1 MLYPHLFQPLKLRN
15 LVIPNRTV
23 MPPMSTQ
30 LGTPG
35 GLVTP
40 AQIAFYRAR
49 AKGGTGMIIVEF
61 CCVHR
66 ASGQSEP
73 NQLALE
79 DESHVEGHRRL
90 VRAIRDGGAVACL
103 QLQHG
108 GGAARRSLLQVPEA
122 WGPSAVVSPKNP
134 QQLLTRAMTHAD
146 IEFMIECFGRSA
158 ELGVKA
164 GYQAVELHGAHG
176 YLLTQFLSPRFNQ
189 REDAWGGSESNRME
203 FPRRVIARVRKAI
216 GNRPLILRISADE
229 FTPTGLTLADMER
242 ITPQLVSAGVD
253 ALHVSLGIG
262 PDSFNKVLE
271 PMSAPEGWRLPYA
284 RRIRA
289 VNRVPVIAVG
299 QIRMPHTAEQALA
312 NGDADLIAL
321 GRTLLADP
329 DWANKAR
336 AGRDADI
343 IPCTSCNFCV
353 SNGFQERSIACA
365 NNPRSGRETQLP
377 ARLKRS
383 HLKQGQQRAVVVGG
397 GPGGMAAALL
407 LDQAGFQTQL
417 VEARATLGG
426 GLIASAAPPH
436 KELIR
441 RYQHYLQR
449 QLASSRVSISLNTP
463 VSAAELL
470 AAPPDVVIV
479 ATGAGSPILPPE
491 LQPPPAHTLAGNPA
505 LPDSSVL
512 PDGPALLDAY
522 ALLMGDPVTLPAL
535 DAGPLL
541 VYGGGETGCETAE
554 YLLARG
560 YSVILVSRSGKS
572 QLARSAEMI
581 YRGDLLQRLLSMA
594 SSAAKTDAAA
604 GALTETA
611 PTLTLLTDTRVSDYS
626 NGSASFHHLKTG
638 AEHRCPVAAM
648 VLAQG
653 RQTDTTLTTALQA
666 AGIHCIT
673 IGDARQGGRIGDA
686 VQDAWNSVQQLCS

>member
-1 MLYPHLFQPLKLRN
+1 MHYPHLFQPLKLRN

-30 LGTPG
+30 LGTPE

-49 AKGGTGMIIVEF
+49 ARGGTGMIIVEF

-79 DESHVEGHRRL
+79 DESHVAGHRKL

-108 GGAARRSLLQVPEA
+108 GGAAKRSLLQVAEA
-122 WGPSAVVSPKNP
+122 WGPSPVFSAKHP
-134 QQLLTRAMTHAD
+134 QQQLTRAMTHAD
-146 IEFMIECFGRSA
+146 IEFIIECFGRSA
-158 ELGVKA
+158 ELGVQA

-203 FPRRVIARVRKAI
+203 FPRRVIARVRRAI

-229 FTPTGLTLADMER
+229 FTPAGLTIGDMER
-242 ITPQLVSAGVD
+242 ITPQLVSAGLD

-262 PDSFNKVLE
+262 PDSFDKVLE
-271 PMSAPEGWRLPYA
+271 PMSTPEGWRLPYA

-299 QIRMPHTAEQALA
+299 QIRLPHTAEQALA

-336 AGRDADI
+336 AGRAADI

-365 NNPRSGRETQLP
+365 DNPRTGRESQP
-377 ARLKRS
+377 QPRLKQQR
-383 HLKQGQQRAVVVGG
+383 QRAVVVGG

-407 LDQAGFQTQL
+407 LDRAGFQTQL
-417 VEARATLGG
+417 LEARAELGG

-436 KELIR
+436 KALIR

-449 QLASSRVSISLNTP
+449 QLAGSRVGISLNTRID
-463 VSAAELL
+463 AATLL

-479 ATGAGSPILPPE
+479 ATGAGSPVLPAE
-491 LQPPPAHTLAGNPA
+491 LQHLPEPP
-505 LPDSSVL
+505 
-512 PDGPALLDAY
+512 LDAY
-522 ALLMGDPVTLPAL
+522 ALLLGEPLSLPAP

-560 YSVILVSRSGKS
+560 YAVILVSRSGRG

-581 YRGDLLQRLLSMA
+581 YRGDLLRRLL
-594 SSAAKTDAAA
+594 TLAAA
-604 GALTETA
+604 PAAEHPQINKHTQINNTGPA
-611 PTLTLLTDTRVSDYS
+611 LTLLTDTMVSDYRA
-626 NGSASFHHLKTG
+626 GRAYLRQLKTG
-638 AEHRCPVAAM
+638 AEHSLPVAAI

-653 RQTDTTLTTALQA
+653 RRTDTELSASLQA
-666 AGIHCIT
+666 AAIPCLT

-686 VQDAWNSVQQLCS
+686 VRDAWNAVKQLCD